1 MKENGKVLN
10 KFTYSCCATDM
21 EIHDESGALKYKIKS
36 DTMQRK
42 RFLFDQNDVLITGF
56 LMQMRYAGGKNKKKI
71 GCIITFPP
79 NMKA

>member
-1 MKENGKVLN
+1 MCNFYIMSVICPSKSIMKENGKVLN

-42 RFLFDQNDVLITGF
+42 RFLFD
-56 LMQMRYAGGKNKKKI
+56 
-71 GCIITFPP
+71 
-79 NMKA
+79 